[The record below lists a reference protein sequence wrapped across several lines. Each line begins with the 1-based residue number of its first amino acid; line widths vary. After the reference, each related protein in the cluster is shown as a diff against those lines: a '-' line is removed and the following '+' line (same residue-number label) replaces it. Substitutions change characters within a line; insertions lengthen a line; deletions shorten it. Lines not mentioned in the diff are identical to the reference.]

1 MSYWKNY
8 WNNIAASSSSFK
20 QVQRD
25 AINTA
30 QMEEICAHISQTI
43 NLKKSDA
50 LLDVCCGNGLIS
62 SELAKKCKS
71 VVAVDFSETLIK
83 AAKKSHQQNNIEYFI
98 EDALTLSKSV
108 DKKCDKIVLYFSFQ
122 YFNFNEGTKVIGEL
136 KKRLKPGGVIF
147 IGDVPNSSCFWSY
160 YNTLA
165 KRLFYFKQ
173 WLFKQ
178 PKMGKF
184 WSEKEI
190 LTIAKKNGLKAEMH
204 TQPKHLPHAHYR
216 FDVIF
221 TED

>member
-25 AINTA
+25 AINTY

-43 NLKKSDA
+43 NLKASDM

-62 SELAKKCKS
+62 SKLAKKCKS
-71 VVAVDFSETLIK
+71 VVAVDFSEKLIK
-83 AAKKSHQQNNIEYFI
+83 AAKKHCQQNNTEYYI
-98 EDALTLSKSV
+98 EDALTLSDSIQIR
-108 DKKCDKIVLYFSFQ
+108 CDKIILYFSFQ
-122 YFNFNEGTKVIGEL
+122 YFNFHEGVKVIKEL
-136 KKRLKPGGVIF
+136 KKRLKPGGIIF

-160 YNTLA
+160 YNTFT
-165 KRLFYFKQ
+165 KRIFYFKQ
-173 WLFKQ
+173 RLFNQ

-190 LTIAKKNGLKAEMH
+190 LVIAERNGLKAEIR

-221 TED
+221 TAD